1 MKKLT
6 LAVFVIVLIG
16 LTKFAFAEPALPD
29 LKVKLLPLSF
39 PSTKYP
45 PYVVTISVEVS
56 NIGQAAA
63 GPFTLEISL
72 DSYTEKNGLKDR
84 YRVFP
89 RKFADLKPGEKTVFR
104 QDIKI
109 EAADGDI
116 RCHAYIVA
124 MEKDDWNNSD
134 NGQSFGTIIYWN
146 KKFVADYLRPDLEI
160 KLTSPNSTRPLTR
173 TVRLEAVVTNKG
185 NAESPATEIVLR
197 CKEKDKKTRAVPPL
211 KPGASFR
218 HEFQHKWYTLGSKK
232 CTAEVNPSKAFD
244 ELNKFIGLHQVT
256 ENKAVPPSG
265 HSRGRTKITV
275 GNDGKKADK
284 LGIF

>member
-16 LTKFAFAEPALPD
+16 LTRFVFAELALPD

-45 PYVVTISVEVS
+45 PYADVGSHDTYRLVPGDVVTISVEVS
-56 NIGQAAA
+56 NNGQAAA

-89 RKFADLKPGEKTVFR
+89 RKFADLKPGEKAVFS

-109 EAADGDI
+109 ETADGDI
-116 RCHAYIVA
+116 RCRAYIVA
-124 MEKDDWNNSD
+124 MEKDDWNDSD

-160 KLTSPNSTRPLTR
+160 KLTSPDSTRPLTR

-197 CKEKDKKTRAVPPL
+197 CKEKDKKKRAVPPL

-232 CTAEVNPSKAFD
+232 CTAEVNPSQAFD
-244 ELNKFIGLHQVT
+244 ELNTLSNSEELFIYI
-256 ENKAVPPSG
+256 K
-265 HSRGRTKITV
+265 
-275 GNDGKKADK
+275 
-284 LGIF
+284 